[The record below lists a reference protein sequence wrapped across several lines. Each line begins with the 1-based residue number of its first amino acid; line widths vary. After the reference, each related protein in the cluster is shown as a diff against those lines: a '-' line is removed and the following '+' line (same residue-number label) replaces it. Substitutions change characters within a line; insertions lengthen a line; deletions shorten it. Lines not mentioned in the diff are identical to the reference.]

1 MARPGPLEGV
11 RVADFTW
18 AWAGPYATMLLSL
31 MGAQVIKVESR
42 ARLDHSRMR
51 SLAAGPVPGGPD
63 EAPFF
68 NDLNLGKL
76 SVTLNLTHPKAVALA
91 RRLIALC
98 DVVADNMRPG
108 AMDRLGLGYPALREV
123 KPDIIVLSAS
133 ACGAK
138 GPERSYAGYA
148 PTFGGL
154 GGLAYITG
162 YPDGLPGTLM
172 GSVDLRS
179 AVSASFAIMAALCHR
194 RRTGQG
200 QYIDF
205 SSQEAISVL
214 MGEVVLDYT
223 MNGRV
228 QSRTGNQ
235 QDALAPHRCY
245 RCRGEDKWVSIAVT
259 TEEEW
264 RALCRAIGKS
274 EWLTDERF
282 SDGYRRWQHREEL
295 DRLISEWTGR
305 HTHYEVME
313 TLQKAGVAAAPS
325 FNSQELFRDP
335 HSRERDIFQQVEHP
349 RIGKR
354 WVVGPPWKMSATPPR
369 VSGPGPLLGQHNPY
383 VFGELLGLSPQE
395 IAELQGEGA
404 IH

>member
-1 MARPGPLEGV
+1 MEGV

-108 AMDRLGLGYPALREV
+108 AMERLGLGYPALREV

-179 AVSASFAIMAALCHR
+179 AVSASFAVMAALCHR

-200 QYIDF
+200 QLIDF

-214 MGEVVLDYT
+214 MGEVILDYT

-228 QSRTGNQ
+228 QSRMGNQ
-235 QDALAPHRCY
+235 QDALAPHNCY

-264 RALCRAIGKS
+264 RALCRAVGRP
-274 EWLTDERF
+274 EWIDDERF

-295 DRLISEWTGR
+295 DRLISDWTGQR
-305 HTHYEVME
+305 THYEVME
-313 TLQKAGVAAAPS
+313 TMQKAGVAAAPS
-325 FNSQELFRDP
+325 FNSQELFTDP

-354 WVVGPPWKMSATPPR
+354 WVVGPPWRMSATPPR
-369 VSGPGPLLGQHNPY
+369 VPGPGPLLGQHNGY
-383 VFGELLGLSPQE
+383 VLGELLGLSPQE
-395 IAELQGEGA
+395 IAGLQGEGA
-404 IH
+404 ID